1 MNTEFHG
8 ADRLWCQGGP
18 PAIGAA
24 AAQTVVQ
31 HNGSTIFK
39 EENPTDCSGNHDVM
53 ARQVRPWP
61 A

>member
-24 AAQTVVQ
+24 VTQAVTQ
-31 HNGSTIFK
+31 HNGSTLF
-39 EENPTDCSGNHDVM
+39 
-53 ARQVRPWP
+53 
-61 A
+61 